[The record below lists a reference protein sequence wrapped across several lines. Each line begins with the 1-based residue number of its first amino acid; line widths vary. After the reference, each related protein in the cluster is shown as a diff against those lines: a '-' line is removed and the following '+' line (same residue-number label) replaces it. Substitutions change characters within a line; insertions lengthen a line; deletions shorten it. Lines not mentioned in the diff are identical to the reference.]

1 MTVSYTQFLTK
12 ETFESYEN
20 SEKYAKFVPKLKA
33 YRQKLEDAILPE
45 YSIELPDTIES
56 LKNKQFNSVKYL
68 YEHKLLSETEFNI
81 TDTPASELVPKLAKG
96 RPFSITENRQLN
108 IIRDTLKQEYTDFLN
123 ENKIDFILS
132 PTYNNVAPRPEE
144 IYNWSYTSLF
154 NILDL
159 PTLVFQ
165 TGLFQDPKVDKW
177 DDSHS
182 TYEFRSDLEK
192 LELDN
197 YIPENFIGAPIGLQL
212 SGRRYFD
219 EEVVAAGKS
228 IIELLKVDLHNI
240 Y

>member
-1 MTVSYTQFLTK
+1 MYCCDGNDAQKTLLAESGEPLTK
-12 ETFESYEN
+12 LTQWNLNFG
-20 SEKYAKFVPKLKA
+20 
-33 YRQKLEDAILPE
+33 DG
-45 YSIELPDTIES
+45 
-56 LKNKQFNSVKYL
+56 
-68 YEHKLLSETEFNI
+68 
-81 TDTPASELVPKLAKG
+81 G

-123 ENKIDFILS
+123 ENKIDFIIS
-132 PTYNNVAPRPEE
+132 PAYNNVAPRPEE

-159 PTLVFQ
+159 PTLAFQ

-197 YIPENFIGAPIGLQL
+197 YIPENFTGAPIGLQL

-228 IIELLKVDLHNI
+228 ITKALGADLYKV